1 MKLKTSLVEIVAK
14 RLKVNF
20 YDILCGEVTIL
31 PCASLSTQALS
42 KLGLL
47 KQQQYLLRKRGR
59 ILVRPEP
66 CHAVFDQLAAGRR
79 PSTDD
84 RFTVRP
90 SFDVGDAKRFVRG
103 RKTEDIASRQCVG
116 LA

>member
-1 MKLKTSLVEIVAK
+1 MGKCYHQSGESHSFSEREVKLKTSLVEIVAK
-14 RLKVNF
+14 RLKVDF
-20 YDILCGEVTIL
+20 YDILWREVTIL

-47 KQQQYLLRKRGR
+47 KQQQYLLGERGR
-59 ILVRPEP
+59 ILFRPEP

-84 RFTVRP
+84 RFTY
-90 SFDVGDAKRFVRG
+90 AQ
-103 RKTEDIASRQCVG
+103 AST
-116 LA
+116 